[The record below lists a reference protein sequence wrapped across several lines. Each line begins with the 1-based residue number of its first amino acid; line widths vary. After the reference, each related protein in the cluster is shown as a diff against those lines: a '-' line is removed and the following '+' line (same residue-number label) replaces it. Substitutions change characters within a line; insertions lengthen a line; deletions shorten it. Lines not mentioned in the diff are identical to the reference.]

1 MRVLAFS
8 LLSMLAL
15 ALPAAAEQ
23 PEEIFDR
30 ACGTCHFKQRDPAR
44 RDEMIAPPMDM
55 MAAHLRQVTGPE
67 RAVFVARVLD
77 FIKAPAEAKAVD
89 AMAVQRFG
97 LMPPIG
103 DTFPELTD
111 GQLNAVANWIFD
123 RFATAQV
130 PPQGQQR
137 GRMAP

>member
-1 MRVLAFS
+1 MRMLTFS
-8 LLSMLAL
+8 LLSMLVL
-15 ALPAAAEQ
+15 ATPAVAEQ
-23 PEEIFDR
+23 PEEVFDR

-55 MAAHLRQVTGPE
+55 MAAHLRQVTGPD

-123 RFATAQV
+123 RFATAQL

>member
-1 MRVLAFS
+1 MRALIFP
-8 LLSMLAL
+8 LLSAL
-15 ALPAAAEQ
+15 ILTVPAQAEQ
-23 PEEIFDR
+23 PEAIFDR
-30 ACGTCHFKQRDPAR
+30 ACGACHFKQRDTAR

-55 MAAHLRQVTGPE
+55 MAAHLRQVTGPD

-111 GQLNAVANWIFD
+111 GELHAVANWIFD
-123 RFATAQV
+123 NFATAQL
-130 PPQGQQR
+130 PSPGQR

>member
-1 MRVLAFS
+1 MRVLIFP
-8 LLSMLAL
+8 LLSVLILTA
-15 ALPAAAEQ
+15 PARAEQ
-23 PEEIFDR
+23 PEAIFDR
-30 ACGTCHFKQRDPAR
+30 ACGACHFKQRDPAR

-55 MAAHLRQVTGPE
+55 MAAHLRQVTGPD

-77 FIKAPAEAKAVD
+77 FIKAPSEAKAVD

-111 GQLNAVANWIFD
+111 GELHAVANWIFD
-123 RFATAQV
+123 NFATAKL
-130 PPQGQQR
+130 PPQDQR

>member
-1 MRVLAFS
+1 MRRIAFS
-8 LLSMLAL
+8 LLSVLMLTA
-15 ALPAAAEQ
+15 PAGAEE
-23 PEEIFDR
+23 PEAIFDR
-30 ACGTCHFKQRDPAR
+30 ACGVCHFKHRDPAR

-55 MAAHLRQVTGPE
+55 MAAHLRQVTGPD
-67 RAVFVARVLD
+67 RAAFVARVVD

-103 DTFPELTD
+103 DTFPELTEEEL
-111 GQLNAVANWIFD
+111 QAVAQWIFD
-123 RFATAQV
+123 AYAGARL
-130 PPQGQQR
+130 PPQNQR